1 MKGTTG
7 KTRVIQLSLFHV
19 AEAYAQTQG
28 KGVANGEIY
37 RSVANAAGLCV
48 DDLNTR
54 QPIGEANALRSP
66 VRRKIRWY
74 QQTLKHLGVIEH
86 VPGQRGVWRLAHD
99 AGQGL
104 HKIIEGAKLV
114 AFSTRLGVAIW
125 ANNASVFSSFRDP
138 IALCITS
145 PPYPLRVKRAYGG
158 PSVEEYPDFICT
170 ALEGIVRA
178 LQPGGSIVLNVSNDV
193 FETRSPARSLYIER
207 LVLALH
213 DRLGLALMDRVPWVN
228 FSKPPGPT
236 WWACRNRV
244 QLSAAY
250 EHQLWFTND
259 PLKVRSD
266 NRRTLEEH
274 TARHRQLMINGG
286 AQRTAVY
293 GDGAYRI
300 RENSYS
306 RETPGKLARNVM
318 VRGHAC
324 GDTQAYRR
332 AATALGIAIHGAMMP
347 TALPD
352 FWIRFLTERNDLVV
366 DPFAGTARTGLAAER
381 LGRRWLVTEWMLEYL
396 KGASSMFSAC
406 EGYSSN
412 ATFL

>member
-1 MKGTTG
+1 LKGTTG

-28 KGVANGEIY
+28 KGVANEEIY

-145 PPYPLRVKRAYGG
+145 PPYPLR
-158 PSVEEYPDFICT
+158 PNLSDF
-170 ALEGIVRA
+170 
-178 LQPGGSIVLNVSNDV
+178 
-193 FETRSPARSLYIER
+193 PA
-207 LVLALH
+207 
-213 DRLGLALMDRVPWVN
+213 
-228 FSKPPGPT
+228 
-236 WWACRNRV
+236 
-244 QLSAAY
+244 
-250 EHQLWFTND
+250 
-259 PLKVRSD
+259 
-266 NRRTLEEH
+266 
-274 TARHRQLMINGG
+274 
-286 AQRTAVY
+286 
-293 GDGAYRI
+293 
-300 RENSYS
+300 
-306 RETPGKLARNVM
+306 
-318 VRGHAC
+318 
-324 GDTQAYRR
+324 
-332 AATALGIAIHGAMMP
+332 
-347 TALPD
+347 
-352 FWIRFLTERNDLVV
+352 
-366 DPFAGTARTGLAAER
+366 
-381 LGRRWLVTEWMLEYL
+381 
-396 KGASSMFSAC
+396 
-406 EGYSSN
+406 
-412 ATFL
+412 

>member
-1 MKGTTG
+1 
-7 KTRVIQLSLFHV
+7 
-19 AEAYAQTQG
+19 
-28 KGVANGEIY
+28 
-37 RSVANAAGLCV
+37 
-48 DDLNTR
+48 
-54 QPIGEANALRSP
+54 
-66 VRRKIRWY
+66 
-74 QQTLKHLGVIEH
+74 
-86 VPGQRGVWRLAHD
+86 
-99 AGQGL
+99 
-104 HKIIEGAKLV
+104 
-114 AFSTRLGVAIW
+114 
-125 ANNASVFSSFRDP
+125 
-138 IALCITS
+138 
-145 PPYPLRVKRAYGG
+145 
-158 PSVEEYPDFICT
+158 
-170 ALEGIVRA
+170 
-178 LQPGGSIVLNVSNDV
+178 
-193 FETRSPARSLYIER
+193 
-207 LVLALH
+207 
-213 DRLGLALMDRVPWVN
+213 MDRVPWVN

-274 TARHRQLMINGG
+274 TARHRQLVINGG